1 MVEPSARIRSYQ
13 PDDHK
18 LARFFIGRAN
28 FEVLAVANRKE
39 FGDKFVGF
47 IAVDASLDAT
57 SEDTVISSATQGSK
71 ASRKEVVSTKAGTS
85 SIATIRHFYVKEEYR
100 PALSQDDLL
109 YHAIQHAFTSDKAVA
124 EIRVTD
130 LELASWAS
138 QAFRKQGFIIDKQVA
153 KVGVLGWSIRERVL
167 TRERWKKIQDAN

>member
-1 MVEPSARIRSYQ
+1 MLRRQDILDIRSYYSRS
-13 PDDHK
+13 PASGFWI
-18 LARFFIGRAN
+18 L
-28 FEVLAVANRKE
+28 E

-109 YHAIQHAFTSDKAVA
+109 HHAIQHAFNSDKAVG